1 MSEVTQTAPAAIAA
15 PPFSLGQVLPWL
27 IFAGMLA
34 LVALYFI
41 SAEQGAASLFS
52 GTAVHEWVHDGRH
65 LLGFPCH

>member
-1 MSEVTQTAPAAIAA
+1 MSEVTQTERVAIAT
-15 PPFSLGQVLPWL
+15 PPFSLVQVLPWL

-34 LVALYFI
+34 LVAMYFI
-41 SAEQGAASLFS
+41 SAEQGASSLFS

>member
-41 SAEQGAASLFS
+41 SAEQGATALLS

>member
-1 MSEVTQTAPAAIAA
+1 MSQATQTESVAIAT
-15 PPFSLGQVLPWL
+15 PPFSLIQVMPWL